1 MAVDTGISLKRQ
13 ATQYVVGFVSALIL
27 TFVAYWLVTSRP
39 VTDGWLT
46 ALLMGLATIQLVVQ
60 LVFFLHLGSEARPR
74 WNLTALIFMAIIL
87 VVIVAGS
94 LWIMN
99 NLNYNMM
106 MTSDQMD
113 EYMKT
118 QRDKGF

>member
-1 MAVDTGISLKRQ
+1 MATIENSSLRHQ
-13 ATQYVVGFVSALIL
+13 AVRYVGGFVSALVL
-27 TFVAYWLVTSRP
+27 TFAAYWLVTSKA
-39 VTDGWLT
+39 VEGGWLI
-46 ALLMGLATIQLVVQ
+46 ALLMGLAVVQLIVQ
-60 LVFFLHLGSEARPR
+60 LVFFLHVGNEARPR
-74 WNLTALIFMAIIL
+74 WNLTALIFMLIML

-106 MTSDQMD
+106 MTPEQMED
-113 EYMKT
+113 YMKI

>member
-1 MAVDTGISLKRQ
+1 MATRKDSSLKRQ
-13 ATQYVVGFVSALIL
+13 VGQYLSGFVSALIL
-27 TFVAYWLVTSRP
+27 TLVSFWLVASHVATG
-39 VTDGWLT
+39 VWLVV
-46 ALLMGLATIQLVVQ
+46 LLMSFAVVQFVVQ
-60 LVFFLHLGSEARPR
+60 LIFFLHVGDEARPR
-74 WNLTALIFMAIIL
+74 WNFTALMFMLIML

-106 MTSDQMD
+106 MTPEQM
-113 EYMKT
+113 EQYMKV

>member
-1 MAVDTGISLKRQ
+1 MATSEKSSLRRQ
-13 ATQYVVGFVSALIL
+13 VVQYVGGFVSALTL
-27 TFVAYWLVTSRP
+27 TFIAYWLVTSRA
-39 VTDGWLT
+39 VEGGWLI
-46 ALLMGLATIQLVVQ
+46 ALLMGLAVVQFIVQ
-60 LVFFLHLGSEARPR
+60 LVFFLHVGGEARPR
-74 WNLTALIFMAIIL
+74 WNLTALMFMLIIL

-106 MTSDQMD
+106 MTPQQMED
-113 EYMKT
+113 YMRV

>member
-1 MAVDTGISLKRQ
+1 MVESDAISLRRQ
-13 ATQYVVGFVSALIL
+13 VTHYVVGFVSALGL
-27 TFVAYWLVTSRP
+27 TGLAFWLVTSRALSG
-39 VTDGWLT
+39 GWLVASLIT
-46 ALLMGLATIQLVVQ
+46 LAVIQLAVQ
-60 LVFFLHLGSEARPR
+60 LVFFLHVGDETRPR
-74 WNLTALIFMAIIL
+74 WNLTALIFMLIML

-106 MTSDQMD
+106 MTPEQMD
-113 EYMKT
+113 AYMSK

>member
-1 MAVDTGISLKRQ
+1 MATPENNSLRRQ
-13 ATQYVVGFVSALIL
+13 VAQYVGGFVSALIL
-27 TFVAYWLVTSRP
+27 TFVAYWLVTSK
-39 VTDGWLT
+39 VIEGGWLI
-46 ALLMGLATIQLVVQ
+46 ALLMGLAVVQFIVQ
-60 LVFFLHLGSEARPR
+60 LVFFLHVGSETRPR
-74 WNLTALIFMAIIL
+74 WNLTALIFMLIIL

-106 MTSDQMD
+106 MTPEQMED
-113 EYMKT
+113 YMNV